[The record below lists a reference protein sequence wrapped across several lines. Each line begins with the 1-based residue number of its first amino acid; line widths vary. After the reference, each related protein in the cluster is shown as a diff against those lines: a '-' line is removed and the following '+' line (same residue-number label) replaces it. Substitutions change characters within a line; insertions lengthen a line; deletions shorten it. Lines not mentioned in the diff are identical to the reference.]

1 MTRLYLVTVAA
12 AVVTTSLASN
22 LLLVGSRGQVRAGL
36 PPQLRLAA
44 RRGSRR
50 LKHIV
55 DAWVAGMIARR
66 ERQAAF
72 VALHRLSDREL
83 SDIGLCRDEID
94 QAVRNAELWLRA
106 VRVGMHR

>member
-12 AVVTTSLASN
+12 VLVTTSLASN
-22 LLLVGSRGQVRAGL
+22 LLLAGSRGQVRPGL
-36 PPQLRLAA
+36 PPQLRWTA

-50 LKHIV
+50 IKRVV
-55 DAWVAGMIARR
+55 DGWVAGMIARR
-66 ERQAAF
+66 ERQTAF

-83 SDIGLCRDEID
+83 RDIGLCRDEID
-94 QAVRNAELWLRA
+94 QAVRNADLWLRA

>member
-12 AVVTTSLASN
+12 VLVTTSLASN
-22 LLLVGSRGQVRAGL
+22 LLLVGSRGQVRPGL
-36 PPQLRLAA
+36 PPQLRWAA

-50 LKHIV
+50 VKHVV
-55 DAWVAGMIARR
+55 DGWVAGMIARR

-83 SDIGLCRDEID
+83 GDIGLCRDDIGH
-94 QAVRNAELWLRA
+94 AVCNSEPRLRPA
-106 VRVGMHR
+106 CIRVRR